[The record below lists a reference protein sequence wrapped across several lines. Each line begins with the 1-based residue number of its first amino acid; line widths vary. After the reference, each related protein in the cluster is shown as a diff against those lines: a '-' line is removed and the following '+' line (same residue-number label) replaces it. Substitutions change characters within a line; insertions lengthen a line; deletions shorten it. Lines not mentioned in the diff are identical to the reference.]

1 MKIPMGVREWCG
13 ALFADQEHVGPELT
27 AKRIIQTNKC
37 QHGGAMYRFPAR
49 WTRLLPGTL
58 EAKWQVQG
66 GMDWG
71 VNHHQPQLPS
81 QIPSVEMGAEAQEI
95 WKKCKELLKIVA
107 VEIVDPTLDKPVYWQ
122 GVQIHQF
129 LSRTF
134 LMPKPNQPGVNR
146 MLVGMKESGLNEILR
161 CDPFKQE
168 GIQEVKEQARPGD
181 YACKLDLENAYYQTV
196 AVPQLRR
203 QMRTKVL
210 NWDSKEVV
218 VLQYKGG
225 SQGLKPIPE
234 KFTKQLRGLQRKFRE
249 YGIRII
255 IKIDDVLILAD
266 STEKCLLHTWTVVR
280 VTTYLGCVWKPSKCQ
295 LQPTQRIEFHGAMF
309 CFAAMLCW
317 TPREKCFRAVQ
328 TTEELISALTTT
340 ATCTEKKLTLRAVAR
355 VKGIWMAMIEMV
367 HEVRL
372 LLTELADIQL
382 EMMSSQEFKRASWNM
397 SMEVSKLDQSSLE
410 AAVQALKLLCRPD
423 GTVVTAMPM
432 EADWKW
438 NGRLFGRATILATL
452 WTDACDY
459 QWGLILVV
467 KSVRILEV
475 AYPFSPEE
483 VQNWH
488 ITKKETAGMTR
499 GLDIVLKMYPHL
511 SNGTIACKTDATT
524 TKAYL
529 KKAGGRLTH
538 LNKLIWST
546 VHKLVSRQL
555 LLQVSHV
562 AGLLNISDA
571 PSRQVLGLEEFGV
584 NKLIYGKLAKMW
596 GAPMIDLFAA
606 EWNAKCEV
614 YASKHMWDLQATYVD
629 SMTLVWTELVGR
641 LWINPPVH
649 KKLLLKIVR
658 KLQQEQVLGAT
669 LMVPLWKS
677 IWLSEALA
685 MTVTT
690 PILLQANQQLLLP
703 PKAYTLVAE
712 LQGQDWSTPP
722 TWTWFVCLNISGGL
736 SRLEASRQ
744 RLSATLESCTNRK
757 QMVRMVAHTIA
768 HTGAGFGTTST
779 RKLAEAASGL
789 SQMWLSAIV
798 PEN

>member
-1 MKIPMGVREWCG
+1 
-13 ALFADQEHVGPELT
+13 
-27 AKRIIQTNKC
+27 
-37 QHGGAMYRFPAR
+37 
-49 WTRLLPGTL
+49 
-58 EAKWQVQG
+58 
-66 GMDWG
+66 
-71 VNHHQPQLPS
+71 
-81 QIPSVEMGAEAQEI
+81 
-95 WKKCKELLKIVA
+95 
-107 VEIVDPTLDKPVYWQ
+107 
-122 GVQIHQF
+122 
-129 LSRTF
+129 
-134 LMPKPNQPGVNR
+134 
-146 MLVGMKESGLNEILR
+146 
-161 CDPFKQE
+161 
-168 GIQEVKEQARPGD
+168 
-181 YACKLDLENAYYQTV
+181 
-196 AVPQLRR
+196 
-203 QMRTKVL
+203 
-210 NWDSKEVV
+210 
-218 VLQYKGG
+218 
-225 SQGLKPIPE
+225 
-234 KFTKQLRGLQRKFRE
+234 
-249 YGIRII
+249 
-255 IKIDDVLILAD
+255 
-266 STEKCLLHTWTVVR
+266 
-280 VTTYLGCVWKPSKCQ
+280 
-295 LQPTQRIEFHGAMF
+295 
-309 CFAAMLCW
+309 
-317 TPREKCFRAVQ
+317 
-328 TTEELISALTTT
+328 
-340 ATCTEKKLTLRAVAR
+340 
-355 VKGIWMAMIEMV
+355 
-367 HEVRL
+367 
-372 LLTELADIQL
+372 
-382 EMMSSQEFKRASWNM
+382 
-397 SMEVSKLDQSSLE
+397 
-410 AAVQALKLLCRPD
+410 
-423 GTVVTAMPM
+423 M

-511 SNGTIACKTDATT
+511 SNGTVACKTDATT

-562 AGLLNISDA
+562 AGLLNTSDA
-571 PSRQVLGLEEFGV
+571 PSRLVLGLEEFGV
-584 NKLIYGKLAKMW
+584 NKLIYEKLAKMW
-596 GAPMIDLFAA
+596 GVPMIDLFAA

-658 KLQQEQVLGAT
+658 KLQQEQVLEAT

-712 LQGQDWSTPP
+712 LQGQDWSTPS

-744 RLSATLESCTNRK
+744 RLATTLESCTNRK